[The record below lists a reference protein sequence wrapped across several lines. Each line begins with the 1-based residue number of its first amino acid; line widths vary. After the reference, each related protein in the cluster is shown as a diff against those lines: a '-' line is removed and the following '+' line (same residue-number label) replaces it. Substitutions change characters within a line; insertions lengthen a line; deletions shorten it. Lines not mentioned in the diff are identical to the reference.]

1 MGLPLGKGLVFARTR
16 VRRFSRGFSGMFQ
29 LLRKSSIINRVF
41 VSLVVMA
48 CLLAAV
54 GASAAWW
61 LQAQGEQ
68 VSRLA
73 REARALDGGA
83 AKKLADSADAL
94 AASST
99 TSAAVVAVATV
110 VCTLLGI
117 AAAAALR
124 ASIKYPV
131 EALVDSAV
139 KLAAGDFVSKIES
152 PGRDEISWL
161 CHELNMMRKKIRDS
175 IKVVLEAA
183 AGVRMTSH
191 ELAQGNSDLS
201 SRTEAQAAS
210 LQQTSSSMTQLAD
223 KVKENASNA
232 KQASNIVHETTDMA
246 TRGGSV
252 MKQVVDR
259 MGDINTSA
267 QRIAEIIGVI
277 DGIAFQTNILALNAA
292 VEAARAGEAG
302 RGFAVVAGEVRA
314 LAHRCA
320 TAAKEVKTLI
330 SDSVA
335 KVDAGFVLVDEAG
348 ETMQAI
354 LTGVNRV
361 STLVNAIAE
370 AGAAQGADIGEVHE
384 AIAQM
389 NESTQRNTAVVQQA
403 ASSAIALRTE
413 ADRLTESVEPF
424 KVLA

>member
-1 MGLPLGKGLVFARTR
+1 
-16 VRRFSRGFSGMFQ
+16 MFQ

-41 VSLVVMA
+41 ISLVVSS
-48 CLLAAV
+48 CLLAAI
-54 GASAAWW
+54 GAVAAWR
-61 LQAQGEQ
+61 LQAQGEHAAQ
-68 VSRLA
+68 LA
-73 REARALDGGA
+73 REMHALEGA
-83 AKKLADSADAL
+83 AATKIASSADELASRS
-94 AASST
+94 AAS
-99 TSAAVVAVATV
+99 AATV
-110 VCTLLGI
+110 GFAALVCTLLGI
-117 AAAAALR
+117 AVAALLR
-124 ASIKYPV
+124 ASIKEPV
-131 EALVDSAV
+131 EALVAATSR
-139 KLAAGDFVSKIES
+139 LAAGDFVSKIES
-152 PGRDEISWL
+152 PGLDEISWL
-161 CHELNMMRKKIRDS
+161 SHELNAMRKKIRDS
-175 IKVVLEAA
+175 IKVVREAA
-183 AGVRMTSH
+183 SGVRTASH
-191 ELAQGNSDLS
+191 ELAEGNSDLS
-201 SRTEAQAAS
+201 ARTEAQAAS

-223 KVKENASNA
+223 KVKDNASNA
-232 KQASNIVHETTDMA
+232 KQASNIVNETTAMA

-302 RGFAVVAGEVRA
+302 RGFAVVASEVRA

-320 TAAKEVKTLI
+320 TAAKEVKALI
-330 SDSVA
+330 SDSVS

-348 ETMQAI
+348 DTMQAI

-370 AGAAQGADIGEVHE
+370 AGAAQGVDIGEVND

-389 NESTQRNTAVVQQA
+389 NDSTQRNTALVGQA
-403 ASSAIALRTE
+403 ASSAVALKTE

-424 KVLA
+424 RVAA

>member
-1 MGLPLGKGLVFARTR
+1 MQ
-16 VRRFSRGFSGMFQ
+16 Q
-29 LLRKSSIINRVF
+29 LLRRFSIINRVF
-41 VSLVVMA
+41 ASLVVMA
-48 CLLAAV
+48 GLLAAV
-54 GASAAWW
+54 GGGAAWQ
-61 LQAQGEQ
+61 LQVEGKQAAE
-68 VSRLA
+68 LA
-73 REARALDGGA
+73 RQAHSLDGGDT
-83 AKKLADSADAL
+83 AKKLAESAEAL
-94 AASST
+94 ASR
-99 TSAAVVAVATV
+99 SAASGNVLLVAAL
-110 VCTLLGI
+110 VCTVFGVGC
-117 AAAAALR
+117 AVVLR

-131 EALVDSAV
+131 EALVESACR
-139 KLAAGDFVSKIES
+139 LAAGDFVNKIES

-161 CHELNMMRKKIRDS
+161 SHELNSMRKKIRDS
-175 IKVVLEAA
+175 IKVVREAA
-183 AGVRMTSH
+183 TSVRTASH
-191 ELAQGNSDLS
+191 ELAEGNSDLS
-201 SRTEAQAAS
+201 ARTESQAAS
-210 LQQTSSSMTQLAD
+210 LQQTSSSMTQLSE

-232 KQASNIVHETTDMA
+232 KQASNIVSETSDMA

-320 TAAKEVKTLI
+320 TAAREVKTLI
-330 SDSVA
+330 SDSVS
-335 KVDAGFVLVDEAG
+335 KVDAGFVLVDQAG
-348 ETMQAI
+348 DTMQAI

-361 STLVNAIAE
+361 STLVSAIAE

-389 NESTQRNTAVVQQA
+389 NNSTQRNTALVEQA
-403 ASSAIALRTE
+403 ASSAMALKTE
-413 ADRLTESVEPF
+413 ADRLTESVESF
-424 KVLA
+424 KVAA